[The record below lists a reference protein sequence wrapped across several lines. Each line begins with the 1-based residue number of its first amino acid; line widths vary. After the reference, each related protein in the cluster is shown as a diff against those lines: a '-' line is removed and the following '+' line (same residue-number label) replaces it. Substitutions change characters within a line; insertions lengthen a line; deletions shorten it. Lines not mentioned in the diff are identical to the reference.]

1 MPTHAMRITL
11 LESTRRTTLRHV
23 AQLVLSVSAQAS
35 CVLALTLVWAYAHQQ
50 PRQQLS
56 GNPSFLAP
64 FVRPIVHSAP
74 EHVNFIGLGGQP
86 VAPVPHTLAA
96 NVDELLNPVPAPRI
110 GGDIASEPVVAAPE
124 VIRVLS
130 EVEVDSVA
138 ERDPTSI
145 GPVYPAHLL
154 AKGVQG
160 GVIAQFVVDTT
171 GRPDISSFHV
181 MAPSD
186 TAFVDAVRDALLH
199 MKFRPAKL
207 AGRPVRQLVEQN
219 FLFRIQK
226 SGDAMLLSSLRGA
239 TE

>member
-1 MPTHAMRITL
+1 MPRIRITL
-11 LESTRRTTLRHV
+11 LESTRRTSLRHV
-23 AQLVLSVSAQAS
+23 AQLVVSVSAQAS
-35 CVLALTLVWAYAHQQ
+35 CIVVLTLGWAWLPQQ

-64 FVRPIVHSAP
+64 FVRPIVRSAL
-74 EHVNFIGLGGQP
+74 EHVNFIGLGGLP
-86 VAPVPHTLAA
+86 VAPVPHTLAPS
-96 NVDELLNPVPAPRI
+96 VDEVPDPEIAPRI
-110 GGDIASEPVVAAPE
+110 GGDIVSEPVVAAPE
-124 VIRVLS
+124 IVRVLS

-138 ERDPTSI
+138 ERDPTSV

-186 TAFVDAVRDALLH
+186 TAFVEAVRDALLH

-207 AGRPVRQLVEQN
+207 SGRPVRQLVEQN

-226 SGDAMLLSSLRGA
+226 SGDAVLLSSLRGF
-239 TE
+239 TD

>member
-1 MPTHAMRITL
+1 MKRDGNMRITL

-23 AQLVLSVSAQAS
+23 AQLCVSVGAQAS
-35 CVLALTLVWAYAHQQ
+35 CIAILSIGWAWLQQQ

-64 FVRPIVHSAP
+64 FVRPIVASAP
-74 EHVNFIGLGGQP
+74 EHVNFIGLGGLP
-86 VAPVPHTLAA
+86 VAPVPHTLAPS
-96 NVDELLNPVPAPRI
+96 VDDLPNPVPAPRI
-110 GGDIASEPVVAAPE
+110 GGDIVSEPVVVAPE
-124 VIRVLS
+124 IMRVLS

-138 ERDPTSI
+138 ERDPTSV

-160 GVIAQFVVDTT
+160 GVVAQFVVDTT

-181 MAPSD
+181 MVPSD
-186 TAFVDAVRDALLH
+186 SAFVDAVRDALLH

-226 SGDAMLLSSLRGA
+226 SEVS
-239 TE
+239 E